1 MTLQFLL
8 VLLYA
13 YIIGSIPSA
22 YIVTYLM
29 TGKDIRRL
37 GNGNMGAKNTFESVG
52 KLAGAIVFLGDI
64 TKGVAAVAIARK
76 MIGSEAGVLLAGAS
90 AIVGHDFPF
99 LLKFQGGQGM
109 ATTVGVFGALFP
121 FVTAFAFVVFLG
133 VLAISR
139 NWDFS
144 CFFGFVVLVLL
155 LWMAG
160 YPMKQVLYTIIIL
173 PILWITHQ
181 LQSERRKNLAH

>member
-76 MIGSEAGVLLAGAS
+76 MIGSEEGVLLAGAS
-90 AIVGHDFPF
+90 AIS
-99 LLKFQGGQGM
+99 L
-109 ATTVGVFGALFP
+109 
-121 FVTAFAFVVFLG
+121 
-133 VLAISR
+133 S
-139 NWDFS
+139 
-144 CFFGFVVLVLL
+144 
-155 LWMAG
+155 
-160 YPMKQVLYTIIIL
+160 Y
-173 PILWITHQ
+173 
-181 LQSERRKNLAH
+181 